1 MSECLIK
8 GLHIFVVA
16 IEFFV
21 FIILSSSFFRFRQP
35 TAKIIGVCLAV
46 FGVNY
51 GALICFGHHVSIKLI
66 WGVIVFTLL
75 SQYLYAVSIARSFFL
90 AIAFLSIINIGDNV
104 LLFSISALSNQSMTE
119 LIADPYVYYLQAF
132 FSKLIEIV
140 GVSLIH
146 AWGKHRFYKRKSCMW
161 NYLRFSAFPTI
172 SLICSITLLN
182 TFVEYPQA
190 TPQLLLCTIALL
202 VSDIVIIILLDQ
214 FEAQQQSILDNQL
227 LRRELEL
234 AHNNIVSL
242 STSYSNERKL
252 THDFQNKLAVIQGLL
267 QEDQAGERTM
277 DYINQLLNQEYVS
290 SLAVS
295 THRTVADVLLNQK
308 YIVATQKQ
316 IKFRV
321 QLDDLSHF
329 PLSDDALVVVL
340 SNLVDNAIE
349 ACEKIRDPS
358 SRYILIK
365 AQVSNDES
373 ILYVE
378 NSVDI
383 PVKIVDGH
391 IATTKD
397 DAFQH
402 GYGLQNVLS
411 IIKSHNGIY
420 AMQCEELRFS
430 FVVCFSDSGYQND
443 IGIRP

>member
-1 MSECLIK
+1 MSEFLIK
-8 GLHIFVVA
+8 DLHIFVVA

-21 FIILSSSFFRFRQP
+21 FIILSSSFFQFRQP
-35 TAKIIGVCLAV
+35 VAKIIGACFAA
-46 FGVNY
+46 FGINY
-51 GALICFGHHVSIKLI
+51 GILIFFGHYVSIKLLL
-66 WGVIVFTLL
+66 GVIVFVLL
-75 SQYLYAVSIARSFFL
+75 SKYLYAISIVRSFFL
-90 AIAFLSIINIGDNV
+90 IIAYLSIINIGDNV
-104 LLFSISALSNQSMTE
+104 LLFSISAATQQSMSE
-119 LIADPYVYYLQAF
+119 LLADPYAYYLQAF
-132 FSKLIEIV
+132 SAKLIETV
-140 GVSLIH
+140 GVTLIH
-146 AWGKHRFYKRKSCMW
+146 AWGKQRFYKRTSFMW
-161 NYLRFSAFPTI
+161 NYIRFSVFPII
-172 SLICSITLLN
+172 SLICSVTLLN

-214 FEAQQQSILDNQL
+214 FEAQQQSILDNRL

-234 AHNNIVSL
+234 AHNSIVSL
-242 STSYSNERKL
+242 SASYSNERKL

-267 QEDQAGERTM
+267 QQDQAGEQTM

-290 SLAVS
+290 ALAVS

-308 YIVATQKQ
+308 YIMATQKQ

-340 SNLVDNAIE
+340 SNLIDNAIE
-349 ACEKIRDPS
+349 ACEKICDPH

-378 NSVDI
+378 NSVAV
-383 PVKIVDGH
+383 PVKIVDGY

-397 DAFQH
+397 NAFQH
-402 GYGLQNVLS
+402 GYGIQNVLS

-420 AMQCEELRFS
+420 AMQCKELRFS
-430 FVVCFSDSGYQND
+430 FVVNFSSNYN
-443 IGIRP
+443 PTEKAPF